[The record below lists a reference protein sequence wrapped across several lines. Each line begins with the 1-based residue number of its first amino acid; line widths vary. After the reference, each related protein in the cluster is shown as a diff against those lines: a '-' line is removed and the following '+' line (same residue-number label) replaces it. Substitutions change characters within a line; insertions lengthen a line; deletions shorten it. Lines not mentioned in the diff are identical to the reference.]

1 VSRRALF
8 HVQHLLGIGHVMR
21 VAQVARE
28 TAALGLEVTVLSGGG
43 RLGLNWGAADVRDL
57 PAARARDGSFKVL
70 VDGSGRPL
78 DPAFHQRRRVLVL
91 DAFARLQPDV
101 VLMESYPFG
110 RRAFHS
116 ELDALVAA
124 AQERRPRAAVLVS
137 IRDILVAKN
146 SPARYTEIAQRIR
159 RDIDAVLVHGDPRL
173 VALEASFPAAPEIAD
188 KLRYTGYVTDAGEA
202 APAGV
207 RLDAGRGEVLVS
219 AGGGAVGAPLLKAA
233 LAARPLTSL
242 RDRVWRLITGP
253 NLPQEDYDALARQLS
268 AGVLLER
275 FRPDF
280 QSLLRHCHLSLSQAG
295 YNTILD
301 VLQAGARAVVV
312 PFAKGGET
320 EQALRARLL
329 AERGLIHMV
338 EAKALGGSDGAEV
351 LAQAIERALQA
362 PAPVLGPLAL
372 DGARHAA
379 ACVAEFAAMQH
390 GPDLRIQGINP

>member
-1 VSRRALF
+1 VTRRALF

-28 TAALGLEVTVLSGGG
+28 TAALGLEVTVLWGGG
-43 RLGLNWGAADVRDL
+43 RLGLDWGAAAVREL
-57 PAARARDGSFKVL
+57 PAARARDGSFQVL

-78 DPAFHQRRRVLVL
+78 DVAFHERRRALVL
-91 DAFARLQPDV
+91 DAFAQLQPDV

-110 RRAFHS
+110 RRAFRS

-124 AQERRPRAAVLVS
+124 AQERRPRSPVLVS
-137 IRDILVAKN
+137 IRDILVAKSN
-146 SPARYTEIAQRIR
+146 PARYSEIAARVR

-173 VALEASFPAAPEIAD
+173 VGLEASFPAAPEIAD
-188 KLRYTGYVTDAGEA
+188 KLRYTGYVTDAGGAERA
-202 APAGV
+202 TD
-207 RLDAGRGEVLVS
+207 RLDAGQGEVLVS

-242 RDRVWRLITGP
+242 RNHVWRLIAGP
-253 NLPQEDYDALARQLS
+253 NLPQEDYDALARQAS

-275 FRPDF
+275 FRGDF
-280 QSLLRHCHLSLSQAG
+280 QSLLRHCHLSISQAG

-312 PFAKGGET
+312 PFAEGSET

-329 AERGLIHMV
+329 AERGLVHV
-338 EAKALGGSDGAEV
+338 ADARALGGRGGAV
-351 LAQAIERALQA
+351 ALAQAIERALSA
-362 PAPVLGPLAL
+362 PAPALGRLDL
-372 DGARHAA
+372 DGARRAA
-379 ACVAEFAAMQH
+379 ECVAEFAAMQH
-390 GPDLRIQGINP
+390 GPG

>member
-1 VSRRALF
+1 VTRRALF

-43 RLGLNWGAADVRDL
+43 RFGLDWGAAAVREL
-57 PAARARDGSFKVL
+57 PVARARDGSFQVL

-78 DPAFHQRRRVLVL
+78 DAAFHERRRALVL
-91 DAFARLQPDV
+91 DAFAQLQPDV

-110 RRAFHS
+110 RRTFRR

-124 AQERRPRAAVLVS
+124 AQARRPRAPVLVS
-137 IRDILVAKN
+137 IRDILVAKSN
-146 SPARYTEIAQRIR
+146 PARYSEIAQRVR

-173 VALEASFPAAPEIAD
+173 VGLEASFPAAPEIAD

-202 APAGV
+202 EDGTD
-207 RLDAGRGEVLVS
+207 RLDTGRGEVLVS

-242 RDRVWRLITGP
+242 RNHVWRLIAGP
-253 NLPQEDYDALARQLS
+253 NLPQEDYDALARQVS

-275 FRPDF
+275 FRGDF
-280 QSLLRHCHLSLSQAG
+280 QSLLRHCHLSISQAG

-312 PFAKGGET
+312 PFAEGSET

-329 AERGLIHMV
+329 AERGLVHV
-338 EAKALGGSDGAEV
+338 ADARALGGPEGAV
-351 LAQAIERALQA
+351 ALAQAIERALSA
-362 PAPVLGPLAL
+362 PAPALGRLDL
-372 DGARHAA
+372 DGARRAA
-379 ACVAEFAAMQH
+379 ECVAEFAAMQH
-390 GPDLRIQGINP
+390 GPG